1 MLVRIVVF
9 AFILIAGI
17 TVAIYVNMQ
26 DYGPDE
32 LKVYQPK
39 DVNPELK
46 DNTINYNEK
55 NHRIGAF
62 TFLDQEGDTI
72 TKKDVEG
79 KIYVTDYFFT
89 TCPTICP
96 KMTAQLERV
105 QERYKDDPEIL
116 ILSHTVH
123 PENDTVEVMA
133 RYAKSHGAIPKKW
146 YFLTGDKEELYKL
159 ARQSYFVLKPAEVG
173 EPGDAGSD
181 FIHTNNFVLIDQ
193 KGRIRGYYDGTNP
206 LEVDQL
212 MDDILKLK

>member
-1 MLVRIVVF
+1 MVTRIVLF
-9 AFILIAGI
+9 LIILIVGI
-17 TVAIYVNMQ
+17 SVAVFLNTK

-55 NHRIGAF
+55 NHRIGQFA
-62 TFLDQEGDTI
+62 FLDQEGDTI

-79 KIYVTDYFFT
+79 KIYVADYFFT

-105 QERYKDDPEIL
+105 QEKYKDDPEIL

-133 RYAKSHGAIPKKW
+133 RYAQRHGAISKKW
-146 YFLTGDKEELYKL
+146 YFLTGEKEELYRL

-193 KGRIRGYYDGTNP
+193 KGRIRGYYDGTSP
-206 LEVDQL
+206 TEVDKL
-212 MDDILKLK
+212 MEDIQKLK

>member
-1 MLVRIVVF
+1 
-9 AFILIAGI
+9 
-17 TVAIYVNMQ
+17 MQ
-26 DYGPDE
+26 KYGPDE

-39 DVNPELK
+39 DVNPELV
-46 DNTINYNEK
+46 DNTIQYNEK
-55 NHRIGAF
+55 NHRIGEF
-62 TFLDQEGDTI
+62 SFLDQEGDTV

-105 QERYKDDPEIL
+105 QERFKDDPDFL

-133 RYAKSHGAIPKKW
+133 RYAKRHGAIPKKW
-146 YFLTGDKEELYKL
+146 FFLTGEKEALYKL

-193 KGRIRGYYDGTNP
+193 KGRIRGYYDGTSP
-206 LEVDQL
+206 KEVDQL
-212 MDDILKLK
+212 MEDVAKLK

>member
-1 MLVRIVVF
+1 MVTRIVLF
-9 AFILIAGI
+9 LIILIVGI
-17 TVAIYVNMQ
+17 SVAVFLNTK
-26 DYGPDE
+26 DYGPNE

-55 NHRIGAF
+55 NHRIGQFA
-62 TFLDQEGDTI
+62 FLDQEGDTI

-79 KIYVTDYFFT
+79 KIYVADYFFT

-105 QERYKDDPEIL
+105 QEKYKDDPEIL

-133 RYAKSHGAIPKKW
+133 RYAQRHGAIPKKW
-146 YFLTGDKEELYKL
+146 YFLTGEKEELY
-159 ARQSYFVLKPAEVG
+159 R
-173 EPGDAGSD
+173 
-181 FIHTNNFVLIDQ
+181 
-193 KGRIRGYYDGTNP
+193 
-206 LEVDQL
+206 
-212 MDDILKLK
+212 